1 MTLNE
6 EQARKM
12 KEKQARKTKED
23 IKRKRRAALARSGL
37 LWTVEKYKHL
47 CVGQKC
53 HCQVRLLV
61 HGGAAL
67 HPAQQTPAL
76 PPQDLIP
83 RSPQEGDH
91 MRPIPGDGGTEVGS
105 GF

>member
-37 LWTVEKYKHL
+37 WWTVEKYMHL
-47 CVGQKC
+47 YKVKKT
-53 HCQVRLLV
+53 HHYLV
-61 HGGAAL
+61 
-67 HPAQQTPAL
+67 
-76 PPQDLIP
+76 LITTNA
-83 RSPQEGDH
+83 
-91 MRPIPGDGGTEVGS
+91 IWLY